1 LSIGVNFLLKVVIL
15 KIRKSRKKKD
25 EDGNLVV
32 EEVKKKDSFWSKMA
46 DKIVYKT
53 NGFGNFI
60 KFVENFRKI
69 GLNFFLF
76 SSLQICESNR
86 REPRHE
92 VGGGDDWRVSGASRE
107 QRGGEG
113 REEDGGKYRK
123 VSVLFIKKNLNFDF
137 IKVIPNT

>member
-1 LSIGVNFLLKVVIL
+1 MSIGVNFLLKVVIL